1 MNVSK
6 IMLILAGALLGSSV
20 VAAEGVD
27 PAEAQKLAGVTDI
40 SLPDI
45 DVYGAMD
52 MSTKYATPQ
61 STAVTRFQ
69 ADNLIVPQ
77 SSQAINWAQIQD
89 SGAIDVADV
98 LKSVP
103 SAYTGN
109 SRTAPFAS
117 FSWKLRGFDA
127 SVTRNGFRQLYFE
140 DVDQS
145 ALSNVERVE
154 VIKGP
159 GSVALGM
166 EGLGGSIH
174 MITKRP
180 ERDFS
185 GSAHVTLG
193 QYDTQIGGFDLTTGI
208 GDNGLGIRLNGEIER
223 SGTFVDHQDID
234 RDNIGL
240 TVTWDRGGPV
250 RAFLMAEYQQRKSSP
265 NPGLPVDY
273 RGKRS
278 TYLGEPAFD
287 YLNTWSPLIQAWLE
301 IDIAENWTL
310 SPRYQ
315 RFEFNVNQQQ
325 VRLRA
330 PIGGGLISRNGRHN
344 FHERDMHDTY
354 ELELKGKFDLAGM
367 WHQVALGYTAERH
380 EWKGDWFNLVGVT
393 AIDPNNPIYGNALPA
408 IGAFNRFSGK
418 ADTDE
423 FYLQDLVHLTDR
435 LNLLLGLRHVESRV
449 DSDFNGFATNGQDD
463 RTNTFQVG
471 ASYLLDPQWS
481 LFAGMSTAMSVES
494 VIGSL
499 SADNTP
505 FEPERSRQREIGIK
519 HQSDK
524 LSGSLSLFHITIE
537 NAATADPANPG
548 FDIQSGEQ
556 RSRGIEL
563 EGAWQATTDW
573 FLSGGLAYIDA
584 EITKS
589 NNGDAG
595 NRLGNIAH
603 LQANLWSRYRLLP
616 NVHVGLGANHVGER
630 YGTISNTYKL
640 PSYTTVDA
648 SLAWQIDPRLKAEL
662 FVQNLFDKEY
672 YTGNNNFSVYRGE
685 PLTAYARMMVNF

>member
-1 MNVSK
+1 MSLSK
-6 IMLILAGALLGSSV
+6 NMLILSAALLCGTAL
-20 VAAEGVD
+20 AAESAD
-27 PAEAQKLAGVTDI
+27 HAEGQKLAGVTDI

-52 MSTKYATPQ
+52 MSAKYATPQ

-89 SGAIDVADV
+89 SGAIDVGDV

-103 SAYTGN
+103 SAYSGN

-117 FSWKLRGFDA
+117 MSWKLRGFDA

-145 ALSNVERVE
+145 AFSNVERVE
-154 VIKGP
+154 IIKGP

-193 QYDTQIGGFDLTTGI
+193 QYDMQIGGFDLTTGI
-208 GDNGLGIRLNGEIER
+208 GDSGLGIRLNGEIER

-234 RDNIGL
+234 RDNVGL
-240 TVTWDRGGPV
+240 TVTWDRGGPL
-250 RAFLMAEYQQRKSSP
+250 RAFFMAEYQQRESSP
-265 NPGLPVDY
+265 NPGLPVGFS
-273 RGKRS
+273 GKRS

-287 YLNTWSPLIQAWLE
+287 YLNTWSPLIQTWLE
-301 IDIAENWTL
+301 IDIGENWTL

-325 VRLRA
+325 VRLRD
-330 PIGGGLISRNGRHN
+330 PLGGGLISRNGRHN
-344 FHERDMHDTY
+344 FHERDMTDTY
-354 ELELKGKFDLAGM
+354 ELELKGRFDLAGM
-367 WHQVALGYTAERH
+367 AHQVALGYTAEQH
-380 EWKGDWFNLVGVT
+380 EWKGDWSNYVGVT
-393 AIDPNNPIYGNALPA
+393 AINPYNPVYSNVLPA
-408 IGAFNRFSGK
+408 IGALSTFSGQ

-423 FYLQDLVHLTDR
+423 FYVQDLIKLTDR
-435 LNLLLGLRHVESRV
+435 FNMLLGLRQVESRIDTP
-449 DSDFNGFATNGQDD
+449 DSSDQDD

-481 LFAGMSTAMSVES
+481 LFAGMSTAMSIEGIVGG
-494 VIGSL
+494 I
-499 SADNTP
+499 SADNKP

-537 NAATADPANPG
+537 NVTTGDPANPD
-548 FDIQSGEQ
+548 FQIQSGEQ

-563 EGAWQATTDW
+563 EGGWQATADW
-573 FLSGGLAYIDA
+573 YLSGGLAYIDA

-589 NNGDAG
+589 NDGDVG

-603 LQANLWSRYRLLP
+603 LQANLWTRYRLLP

-672 YTGNNNFSVYRGE
+672 YTGNNNFSVYRGD

>member
-1 MNVSK
+1 MGSSK
-6 IMLILAGALLGSSV
+6 NMLILSAALLCCTA
-20 VAAEGVD
+20 VAAESAN

-40 SLPDI
+40 SLPEI
-45 DVYGAMD
+45 DVYGVMD
-52 MSTKYATPQ
+52 MSAKYATPQ
-61 STAVTRFQ
+61 STAASRFQ
-69 ADNLIVPQ
+69 ADSLIVPQ
-77 SSQAINWAQIQD
+77 SSQAINWTQIQD
-89 SGAIDVADV
+89 SGAIDVGDV

-103 SAYTGN
+103 SAYSGN

-117 FSWKLRGFDA
+117 MSWKLRGFDA

-145 ALSNVERVE
+145 AFSNVERVE
-154 VIKGP
+154 IIKGP

-180 ERDFS
+180 ERDLA
-185 GSAHVTLG
+185 GSAYASYG
-193 QYDTQIGGFDLTTGI
+193 QYDTKIGGFDLTGAI
-208 GDNGLGIRLNGEIER
+208 GDTGLGIRLNGEIER

-234 RDNIGL
+234 RDNVGL
-240 TVTWDRGGPV
+240 TLTWDRGGPV
-250 RAFLMAEYQQRKSSP
+250 RAFFMMEYQQRESSP
-265 NPGLPVDY
+265 NPGLPVDF

-287 YLNTWSPLIQAWLE
+287 YLNTWSPLIQTWLE
-301 IDIAENWTL
+301 FDIAENWTL

-325 VRLRA
+325 VRLRD
-330 PIGGGLISRNGRHN
+330 PIGGGLINRSGRHN
-344 FHERDMHDTY
+344 FHERDMTDTY
-354 ELELKGKFDLAGM
+354 ELELKGRFDLAGM
-367 WHQVALGYTAERH
+367 AHQVALGYTAERH
-380 EWKGDWFNLVGVT
+380 EWKGDWSNFTGVT
-393 AIDPNNPIYGNALPA
+393 AINPNNPVYGNVLPA
-408 IGAFNRFSGK
+408 IGAFNRFSGQ

-423 FYLQDLVHLTDR
+423 YYLQDLVKLTER
-435 LNLLLGLRHVESRV
+435 FNLLLGLRHVESRI
-449 DSDFNGFATNGQDD
+449 DSEFNGFASNGQDD
-463 RTNTFQVG
+463 RTNTFQIG

-481 LFAGMSTAMSVES
+481 LFAGMSTAMSIEGIVGG
-494 VIGSL
+494 I
-499 SADNTP
+499 SADNKP

-524 LSGSLSLFHITIE
+524 LSASLSLFHIRFE
-537 NAATADPANPG
+537 NAATEDPSNPG
-548 FDIQSGEQ
+548 FQIQSGEQ
-556 RSRGIEL
+556 RSRGVEL
-563 EGAWQATTDW
+563 EGVWQATADW
-573 FLSGGLAYIDA
+573 YLSGGLAYIDA

-589 NNGDAG
+589 NDGDVG

-603 LQANLWSRYRLLP
+603 LQANLWTRYRLLP

-672 YTGNNNFSVYRGE
+672 YTGNNDFSVYRGD

>member
-1 MNVSK
+1 MNFSK

-20 VAAEGVD
+20 VAAESAE
-27 PAEAQKLAGVTDI
+27 PAEEQKLPGITDI
-40 SLPDI
+40 SLPNI

-52 MSTKYATPQ
+52 MSSRYATAQ

-69 ADNLIVPQ
+69 ADSLIVPQ
-77 SSQAINWAQIQD
+77 SSQAINWVQIQD
-89 SGAIDVADV
+89 SGATDVSDV

-103 SAYTGN
+103 SAYNGN

-117 FSWKLRGFDA
+117 SSWKIRGFDA

-145 ALSNVERVE
+145 AFSNVERVE
-154 VIKGP
+154 IIKGP

-185 GSAHVTLG
+185 GSAYATYG
-193 QYDTQIGGFDLTTGI
+193 QYDTKVGGFDLTGMM
-208 GDNGLGIRLNGEIER
+208 GDSGLGIRLNGEIER

-234 RDNIGL
+234 RDNVGL
-240 TVTWDRGGPV
+240 TVSWDRGGPI
-250 RAFLMAEYQQRKSSP
+250 RAFFMTEYQQRESSP
-265 NPGLPVDY
+265 NPGLPVGFS
-273 RGKRS
+273 GKRS
-278 TYLGEPAFD
+278 IYLGEPVFD

-301 IDIAENWTL
+301 IDIGENWTL

-325 VRLRA
+325 TRLFA
-330 PIGGGLISRNGRHN
+330 PTSGGLISRTGRYN
-344 FHERDMHDTY
+344 FHERDMTDTY
-354 ELELKGKFDLAGM
+354 ELELKGRFDLAGM
-367 WHQVALGYTAERH
+367 AHQLAFGYTAERH
-380 EWKGDWFNLVGVT
+380 EWKGDWFNFSGVT
-393 AIDPNNPIYGNALPA
+393 AIDPYNPVYGNVLPI
-408 IGAFNRFSGK
+408 IGAFNSFSGQ

-423 FYLQDLVHLTDR
+423 IYLQDLVALTDR
-435 LNLLLGLRHVESRV
+435 FNLLLGLRHVESLI
-449 DSDFNGFATNGQDD
+449 DSEFNGSATNGQDS
-463 RTNTFQVG
+463 RTNTFQIG

-524 LSGSLSLFHITIE
+524 LSGSLSLFHIAIE

-556 RSRGIEL
+556 RSRGVEL
-563 EGAWQATTDW
+563 EGSWQATADW

-589 NNGDAG
+589 NNTDAG

-603 LQANLWSRYRLLP
+603 LQANLWTRYRLLP
-616 NVHVGLGANHVGER
+616 KVHIGFGANHVGER

-640 PSYTTVDA
+640 PSYTTLDA

-662 FVQNLFDKEY
+662 FVQNLLDKAY